1 MSHYYSYEKAKNYST
16 LYTLEAADE
25 MVVKQE
31 DGMLGYISAGQF
43 ATTGSNIFEGGQ
55 IIDGNLTIVGDIY
68 ANEFLVTT
76 SSTQHFTA
84 STNFGLDGGDTH
96 SFTGSVKITGSLNTI
111 GNTSITGSV
120 QITGSLHV
128 NTHPVVLG
136 QLSWA
141 RYDDTQYTT
150 SSFRS
155 VTVAGGE
162 VTLPNNGGYS
172 VTTHLHSDIQF
183 YNTGSQRVYAE
194 KEGDV
199 YLMTISFRA
208 KTANANVAYARIQM
222 DSTGLTPYRRVGKDL
237 FFGKGNDEWHDY
249 HEVFQFYA
257 DTDFVANGNQWKIRA
272 YGATVDISNVIYFIQ
287 RTQNHLI

>member
-1 MSHYYSYEKAKNYST
+1 MSDTHYSSFAKARNYTKQYELDKIDSVMT
-16 LYTLEAADE
+16 R
-25 MVVKQE
+25 QE

-43 ATTGSNIFEGGQ
+43 ATTGSNIFDGGQ
-55 IIDGNLTIVGDIY
+55 VILGNLNIDGDII
-68 ANEFLVTT
+68 ANQFLVTT
-76 SSTQHFTA
+76 ASIEHFTA
-84 STNFGLDGGDTH
+84 STNFGLDNGDTH
-96 SFTGSVKITGSLNTI
+96 TFTGSVKITGSLN
-111 GNTSITGSV
+111 
-120 QITGSLHV
+120 V

-150 SSFRS
+150 SSFFS
-155 VTVAGGE
+155 VTMAGGE
-162 VTLPNNGGYS
+162 RTLPNNGGYS

-183 YNTGSQRVYAE
+183 YNSGSQRVYAE

-208 KTANANVAYARIQM
+208 KTANANAAYARIQM

-257 DTDFVANGNQWKIRA
+257 DTDFVSNGNQWKIRA
-272 YGATVDISNVIYFIQ
+272 IGATIDVADVIYFIQ